1 MRSLLSRLR
10 AARVRRWR
18 RKAPATTFAAM
29 LLVAPMAVEY
39 VVKPGDTVWWIA
51 RTHHSTVDA
60 IVEANDLPH
69 GGRLIYPGDVLKI
82 PSAHPRGGRQS
93 RRDIDRRGA
102 EQRRPS
108 SGPLADPDRR
118 RIVIHT
124 VRRGDTLSEL
134 ALRYHAWTSELVK
147 ANGGSTTLQVG
158 QRLRVPVVV
167 RAAQRASRA
176 AERRA
181 LRTGTEAQRRAAVRQ
196 LVART
201 AGRHGVDPELALAVA
216 WQESGWQQDVVS
228 SANAI
233 GVMQVIPSTG
243 RWMSQVTGQRLDL
256 RDVEDNVFAG
266 VALLRFLTD
275 RTSTRR
281 ALAGYYQGMAGV
293 RRHGMY
299 DDTKRYV
306 ANVLAIKRSFEK
318 GHYPY

>member
-1 MRSLLSRLR
+1 MLPILSRLR
-10 AARVRRWR
+10 TARARRWR

-29 LLVAPMAVEY
+29 LLVVPMTVEY

-51 RTHHSTVDA
+51 RTHDSTVEA
-60 IVEANDLPH
+60 IVEANDLPY

-82 PSAHPRGGRQS
+82 PSAHPRGGRQ
-93 RRDIDRRGA
+93 DRR
-102 EQRRPS
+102 EIERRPAARHR
-108 SGPLADPDRR
+108 PLADADRR

-134 ALRYHAWTSELVK
+134 ANRYHAWTSELIRS
-147 ANGGSTTLQVG
+147 NGGSTTLQIG

-167 RAAQRASRA
+167 RAAQLANRASRA

-181 LRTGTEAQRRAAVRQ
+181 LHTGTEAQRRAAVRR
-196 LVART
+196 LVTRT
-201 AGRHGVDPELALAVA
+201 ATRHGVDPQLALAVA

-243 RWMSQVTGQRLDL
+243 RWMSDVTGRRLDL
-256 RDVEDNVFAG
+256 RDAEDNVFAG
-266 VALLRFLTD
+266 VALLKFLTD

-281 ALAGYYQGMAGV
+281 ALAGYYQGLAGV